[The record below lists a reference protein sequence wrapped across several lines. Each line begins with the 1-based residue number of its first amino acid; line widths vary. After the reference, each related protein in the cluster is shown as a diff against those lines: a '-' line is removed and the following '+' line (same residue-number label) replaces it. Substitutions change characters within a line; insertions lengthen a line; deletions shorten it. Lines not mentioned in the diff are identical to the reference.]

1 MSEYK
6 GLPLETKLSLI
17 RNMVPA
23 VQKTKKGYGYTY
35 VPLEEIQAKVTA
47 AMNKYGVFLYPSIVP
62 GTAHITPYSYTKQK
76 FIKEG
81 QNTRI
86 VDETVNEFLYTAE
99 TIWHWVNLDNT
110 DERMEIPWFATA
122 NMSDA
127 SQTMNSA
134 NTYQARGFLSAFL
147 QIAMTDDP
155 EAYRTKKLE
164 AEEEERRL
172 ATKLIVDELH
182 QYVVA
187 YLGNNPD
194 KKAEI
199 TETVKRYVKVDGKG
213 SSDYYK
219 LSDPNTATA
228 LFKDIRS
235 KFPINE
241 SENEREVTRE

>member
-1 MSEYK
+1 MSEFK
-6 GLPLETKLSLI
+6 EMRLEEKLAGI

-23 VQKTKKGYGYTY
+23 VRKSKKGYGYTY

-47 AMNKYGVFLYPSIVP
+47 AMNKFGVFLYPSIVP
-62 GTAHITPYSYTKQK
+62 GTACVAPYSYTKQK

-81 QNTRI
+81 QNTRV

-99 TIWHWVNLDNT
+99 TVWHWVNLDDIT
-110 DERMEIPWFATA
+110 ERIDVPWFACA

-155 EAYRTKKLE
+155 EEYKSKKME
-164 AEEEERRL
+164 TEEEERRL
-172 ATKLIVDELH
+172 AARLIVEELH
-182 QYVVA
+182 KYVVA
-187 YLGNNPD
+187 YLANNPD
-194 KKAEI
+194 KKNNVSDL
-199 TETVKRYVKVDGKG
+199 VKRYVKVDGKG

-219 LSDPNTATA
+219 LTDPETATA

-235 KFPINE
+235 KFPISE
-241 SENEREVTRE
+241 SENEREVARE